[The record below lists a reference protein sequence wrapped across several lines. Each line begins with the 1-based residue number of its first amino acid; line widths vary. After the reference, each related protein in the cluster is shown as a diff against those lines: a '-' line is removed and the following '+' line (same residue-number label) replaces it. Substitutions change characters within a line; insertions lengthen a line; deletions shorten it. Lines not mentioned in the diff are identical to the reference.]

1 LKRRITMSL
10 TNTKR
15 FIRTA
20 ASLCLLVS
28 TFTLS
33 RQLSAQV
40 TPVSYNTGIQVQNL
54 ENSLATVVF
63 TFYPIAGSPIN
74 AGDTIGSLSS
84 KTYFPLSSL
93 GVGSGFAGSAV
104 VSSDRNIR
112 AVVNQLGS
120 LAGTTYL
127 ATTNGFLQG
136 HTQVNLPLIMCQNN
150 NYNTWFSVQN
160 AGSANADFYV
170 TYYGGGAPVA
180 TDVSN
185 NVAPGAARVFDQT
198 PGSTTKHCGTG
209 GGLPAAPFVGSAIV
223 TSTQPIVVAV
233 MQLNT
238 VSFRTLLGYNGFTSD
253 STTVALPL
261 VMANNSGFFTGIQV
275 QNADTV
281 PVAVTITYG
290 PDTVAPP
297 FSPNAESFTLNP
309 GSSKTV
315 LQSGTSPANG
325 SVNNWTVSNA
335 GTYVGSAVI
344 TATGRIVAIVNQLR
358 TTSTPVATAYE
369 GFDPAQATT
378 QASAPLIMAN
388 NSGYFTGIQV
398 QNADTVPV
406 AVTITYGPDTV
417 APPFSPNAESFTLNP
432 GSSKTVLQSGTSPA
446 NGSVN
451 NWSVSNAGTYV
462 GSAVITA
469 TGKIVAIVNQ
479 LRAGV
484 LTGGDTFATGQAF
497 NY

>member
-1 LKRRITMSL
+1 MNRTNLKQL
-10 TNTKR
+10 T
-15 FIRTA
+15 RTA
-20 ASLCLLVS
+20 VSLCLAAS
-28 TFTLS
+28 TLAFT

-40 TPVSYNTGIQVQNL
+40 TPVQYNTGIQVQNL
-54 ENSLATVVF
+54 ENSGATIALA
-63 TFYPIAGSPIN
+63 FYPETGSPIN
-74 AGDTIGSLSS
+74 ASDTLLSLSS

-93 GVGSGFAGSAV
+93 GVGSGFKGSAV

-120 LAGTTYL
+120 LSGVTYL

-136 HTQVNLPLIMCQNN
+136 QTRVNLPLIMCQNN

-160 AGSANADFYV
+160 AGSSNADFYV
-170 TYYGGGAPVA
+170 TYYSGGAPVA
-180 TDVSN
+180 TDVAL
-185 NVAPGAARVFDQT
+185 NVIPGAARVFDQT
-198 PGSTTKHCGTG
+198 PGSTTKHCGSG
-209 GGLPAAPFVGSAIV
+209 GGLPPAPFVGSAIV
-223 TSTQPIVVAV
+223 TSTQPIAVTV

-238 VSFRTLLGYNGFTSD
+238 VNFKTLLGYNGFTSD
-253 STTVALPL
+253 SSTVVLPL

-281 PVAVTITYG
+281 PVNVTIQYG
-290 PDTVAPP
+290 PDTVAPS
-297 FSPNAESFTLNP
+297 FSPASETFTLSP
-309 GSSKTV
+309 GASKTV

-325 SVNNWTVSNA
+325 SVNNWTIGAA
-335 GTYVGSAVI
+335 GIYVGSAVI

-358 TTSTPVATAYE
+358 TTGTPVATAYE

-406 AVTITYGPDTV
+406 NVTIQYGPDTV
-417 APPFSPNAESFTLNP
+417 APSFSPASETFTLSP
-432 GSSKTVLQSGTSPA
+432 GASKTVLQSGTSPG

-451 NWSVSNAGTYV
+451 NWTIGAAGVYV

-479 LRAGV
+479 LRAG
-484 LTGGDTFATGQAF
+484 TAIGGDAFATGQAF